1 MIDFDKRFEDI
12 ENEID
17 PQREY
22 DLIIDLITDIEEFFR
37 QTIFTYYETMP
48 TYLVLVLPAIIFG
61 FILLYIMRIT
71 SWCTLQLNN
80 IIGK

>member
-37 QTIFTYYETMP
+37 QMIFAYYETMP